1 MSFATKKT
9 FIFQLHD
16 CDFNDKSHIR
26 QSILLHSYIL
36 LRSLGIRWV
45 LKISKCLKII
55 IVTHI
60 REQTWSVFLKS
71 VFLASQQNLIGT
83 RTHREKKN

>member
-60 REQTWSVFLKS
+60 RAKALKWCKF
-71 VFLASQQNLIGT
+71 VCFFI
-83 RTHREKKN
+83 KMV